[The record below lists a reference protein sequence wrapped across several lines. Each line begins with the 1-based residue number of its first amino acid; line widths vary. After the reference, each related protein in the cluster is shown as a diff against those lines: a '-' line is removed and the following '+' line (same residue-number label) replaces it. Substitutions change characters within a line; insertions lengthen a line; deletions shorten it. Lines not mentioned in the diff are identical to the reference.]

1 MGHRHTTEDRHRAA
15 GWIVVLPLM
24 GHHHAAMDRVMP
36 LDGLPPCHWVD
47 RHRASL
53 LWVDRGRGLLDF
65 VVGSSV
71 DEFAVGLCWLLMVWI
86 GG

>member
-1 MGHRHTTEDRHRAA
+1 
-15 GWIVVLPLM
+15 M
-24 GHHHAAMDRVMP
+24 GHHHAAMDHVTP
-36 LDGLPPCHWVD
+36 LDGLPPCRWVD
-47 RHRASL
+47 RRSASP
-53 LWVDRGRGLLDF
+53 LWVDLGPGLLDF